1 MFLLI
6 NFNVLLALVVSWLIC
21 FDQDK
26 SSVIFTP
33 RYFVLLVVCL
43 LFVVFFFHG
52 SYIHV

>member
-33 RYFVLLVVCL
+33 RYFVLLV
-43 LFVVFFFHG
+43 FGGFFHG
-52 SYIHV
+52 AYNHV